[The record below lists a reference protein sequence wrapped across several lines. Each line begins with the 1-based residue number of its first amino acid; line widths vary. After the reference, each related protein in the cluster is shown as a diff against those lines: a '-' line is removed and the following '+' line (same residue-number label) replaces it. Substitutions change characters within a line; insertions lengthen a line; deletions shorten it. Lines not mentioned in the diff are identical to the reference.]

1 MPDASLT
8 HWGLSYVFVF
18 PRVFS
23 LLTNDFYFDLGPH
36 YVLKAVK
43 GATVGGGD
51 HNRPKRRIWCRW
63 GLRYVFFF
71 VFLRVFAYYLMFFFF
86 FGSSQIFQPPKELQ
100 F

>member
-18 PRVFS
+18 PHVFS

-43 GATVGGGD
+43 ELRWAAATITGPNDASGVVGALGM
-51 HNRPKRRIWCRW
+51 
-63 GLRYVFFF
+63 FFLF
-71 VFLRVFAYYLMFFFF
+71 FLCVFAY
-86 FGSSQIFQPPKELQ
+86 
-100 F
+100 